1 MTATVPFD
9 WRGLLAGTR
18 RGPSWPFDS
27 AMDRGRISLCESFDK
42 CLSSNEQGRR
52 RNVGPEERGVMVST
66 RTSRSCETLLRNSAV
81 RGRGFD
87 WKAPSGSNFG
97 GSVESL
103 CPVLSCEEG
112 DSCDACRLG
121 RFGTMNST
129 SRSGFS
135 MLQKHMLLTRSG
147 AVGRRNDAP
156 MLELMKAQGRF

>member
-27 AMDRGRISLCESFDK
+27 AMDRGVISPCESFDK
-42 CLSSNEQGRR
+42 GLSSNEQGCW
-52 RNVGPEERGVMVST
+52 RNLGPEERGAMVST

-81 RGRGFD
+81 RGREFG
-87 WKAPSGSNFG
+87 WKAPSGSNLG
-97 GSVESL
+97 GRVL
-103 CPVLSCEEG
+103 CPVLSGEEG
-112 DSCDACRLG
+112 DRRCDACRLG
-121 RFGTMNST
+121 RFGTRNST

-135 MLQKHMLLTRSG
+135 MLQKHMLVAKSG
-147 AVGRRNDAP
+147 AVGRRNDAL